1 MSAAGRLD
9 WLRLIRSEN
18 VGPIVFHQ
26 LLNQFG
32 TAGAALD
39 ALPDLARRGG
49 GGRRMIRVCTPAA
62 AAAELEA
69 AAAVGARPLASC
81 EVAYPSRLGALPDP
95 SSGGIVIDLAVTCDS
110 APSVGTHGINQGKE
124 NEGVIGDRL
133 VSPARVNLQ
142 GIERISVS
150 LTRITIG

>member
-1 MSAAGRLD
+1 MVVIGIV
-9 WLRLIRSEN
+9 W
-18 VGPIVFHQ
+18 VG
-26 LLNQFG
+26 G
-32 TAGAALD
+32 MDRD
-39 ALPDLARRGG
+39 A
-49 GGRRMIRVCTPAA
+49 
-62 AAAELEA
+62 
-69 AAAVGARPLASC
+69 
-81 EVAYPSRLGALPDP
+81 EVVLVWLGALPDP